1 MAGTTTRKASTSKK
15 SETTAKAET
24 SKTKSANVTEDLIKS
39 LMAQIEE
46 QNKKMA
52 EMQEQLNS
60 ANSTPTITVDA
71 TTDEAKL
78 RGRQFKL
85 INLMHCVLN
94 VSTEPN
100 GKGRVF
106 TFDKYGASHRVRFDD
121 LCSIVSSY
129 PYTVENGFVYIAD
142 KDMVEYL
149 GLTES
154 YEKIYDKSTI
164 DKIVL
169 LKTEEDVDMFAGME
183 KNLQESTA
191 YEIAR
196 RINANENVDLNNVN
210 RIKVQCGIDIIKIAE
225 EIKRDTSK
233 KED

>member
-1 MAGTTTRKASTSKK
+1 MAETKKAGRPKK
-15 SETTAKAET
+15 AETTAKIEAT
-24 SKTKSANVTEDLIKS
+24 SNTEDLIKT

-154 YEKIYDKSTI
+154 YEKIYDKATI

-169 LKTEEDVDMFAGME
+169 LKAEEDVDMFVGME

-210 RIKVQCGIDIIKIAE
+210 RIKVECGIDIVKIAE
-225 EIKRDTSK
+225 DIKANSKK